1 MIFFPDAVR
10 STVKTK
16 KRPVTNTSIN
26 VEGSAFSGVL
36 ELLLSVSQMSLPLK
50 RAEAELSNYKIT
62 SRKKENS
69 MARRI
74 DVKLSEIS
82 RRGFQRDEKIQF

>member
-36 ELLLSVSQMSLPLK
+36 GKFTSVSHAMSLHLK
-50 RAEAELSNYKIT
+50 HCREPFLELPKIT

-69 MARRI
+69 MKSAS
-74 DVKLSEIS
+74 DVKPKL
-82 RRGFQRDEKIQF
+82 